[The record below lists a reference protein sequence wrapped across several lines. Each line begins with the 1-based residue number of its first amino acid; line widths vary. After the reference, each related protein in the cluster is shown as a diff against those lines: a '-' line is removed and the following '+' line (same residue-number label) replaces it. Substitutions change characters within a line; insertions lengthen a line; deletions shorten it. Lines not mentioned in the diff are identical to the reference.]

1 MPMIRFMPLAA
12 LLGLATAAA
21 AQPSAAPLLRE
32 VWVADEA
39 PGTPQRTL
47 TLALRDALAT
57 TTAIAR
63 PRHRHRTPH
72 VPPVVA
78 SAPAP
83 RILYL
88 ADDVRL
94 DRRHRRFR
102 YTALLTDRG
111 FRTTTAITGRCR
123 VDRVAA
129 CARGIV
135 ARLPA

>member
-1 MPMIRFMPLAA
+1 MPMIR
-12 LLGLATAAA
+12 LLPPIILFAMAPAVI
-21 AQPSAAPLLRE
+21 AQAPAAPPLRE
-32 VWVADEA
+32 VMVADEA
-39 PGTPQRTL
+39 PGTPQRTV

-57 TTAIAR
+57 TPAVP
-63 PRHRHRTPH
+63 PRHRPRRHH

-83 RILYL
+83 PVIYL

-94 DRRHRRFR
+94 DRHRRRFR

-111 FRTTTAITGRCR
+111 FRTTTAIKGRCR
-123 VDRVAA
+123 VDRMAA

-135 ARLPA
+135 ARLRA